1 MMSTYFSFLKIPSLT
16 LSTTIIF
23 FLWSLIIWAMLRLI
37 NFNYVKISS
46 HVLSTYPGTLALK
59 MKACES
65 MVSHVFIA
73 LLVEFIFS
81 YYMYEDQN
89 EFKRDHFWSKR
100 KAMGIIIW
108 IIFRISEATVNQ
120 SATSTQTN
128 TGANQHRQSGH
139 LCSISQSQCH

>member
-1 MMSTYFSFLKIPSLT
+1 MYFLFQIHCNYRMKTSAMLMSKHFWFWIQMLYPAILMMSTYFSFLKIPSLT

-23 FLWSLIIWAMLRLI
+23 FIWSLIIWAMLRMI
-37 NFNYVKISS
+37 NFNYVMISS
-46 HVLSTYPGTLALK
+46 HVLSTYILALK

-73 LLVEFIFS
+73 LLVEFFFS

-100 KAMGIIIW
+100 KAMGIINLNY
-108 IIFRISEATVNQ
+108 F
-120 SATSTQTN
+120 
-128 TGANQHRQSGH
+128 
-139 LCSISQSQCH
+139 

>member
-37 NFNYVKISS
+37 NFNCVMISS
-46 HVLSTYPGTLALK
+46 HVLSTYRGTLALK

-108 IIFRISEATVNQ
+108 IIFRINEATVNQ

-128 TGANQHRQSGH
+128 SGANQHRQSGH

>member
-37 NFNYVKISS
+37 NFNYGMLWS
-46 HVLSTYPGTLALK
+46 HLMCYLHILALK

-108 IIFRISEATVNQ
+108 IILRINEATVNQ